1 MAAARPL
8 VVKLGGTTIAEE
20 GGVLAEVAALARERD
35 LIVVHG
41 GGKRLSEWLDRL
53 GVEHRFREGL
63 RITDEATL
71 EVALAVL
78 RGVVNAEVVAE
89 LRRAGADAVGVS
101 GIDGG
106 LLAGERVPGLGR
118 VCSVAGVRGTL
129 LQALFLAG
137 FIPVVAPLA
146 TDGAGAIC
154 NVNADDAASGLAAGI
169 GADLVL
175 LTDTDGVRG
184 WDGTRIPRLGAAQVE
199 PLIAEGVIS
208 GGMIPKVR
216 AAVRALVAA
225 GSVAVIAD
233 GRAEGALAA
242 ALADDGSGTRIS
254 TRIGTRLGTAD
265 A

>member
-1 MAAARPL
+1 MPGPRPL

-20 GGVLAEVAALARERD
+20 RGVLAEVAAVARERD
-35 LIVVHG
+35 VVIVHG
-41 GGKRLSEWLDRL
+41 GGKRLSEWLERL

-63 RITDEATL
+63 RVTDEATL

-89 LRRAGADAVGVS
+89 LRRAGADAVGLS

-106 LLAGERVPGLGR
+106 LLAGERVAGLGR
-118 VCSVAGVRGTL
+118 VCSVAGVRGSL
-129 LQALFLAG
+129 IQALLLAR
-137 FIPVVAPLA
+137 FVPVVAPLA

-169 GADLVL
+169 GADLIL
-175 LTDTDGVRG
+175 LTDTDGVRDARG
-184 WDGTRIPRLGAAQVE
+184 ERIPSLSAAEVE
-199 PLIAEGVIS
+199 PLIAKGVIG

-216 AAVRALVAA
+216 AAVRALVAPE
-225 GSVAVIAD
+225 SVAVIAD
-233 GRAEGALAA
+233 GRTEGALAT
-242 ALADDGSGTRIS
+242 ALADAGRGTRI
-254 TRIGTRLGTAD
+254 GA

>member
-1 MAAARPL
+1 MPGSRPL
-8 VVKLGGTTIAEE
+8 VVKLGGTAIAQER
-20 GGVLAEVAALARERD
+20 GVLGEVAALARERD
-35 LIVVHG
+35 VVVVHG

-63 RITDEATL
+63 RVTDEATL

-89 LRRAGADAVGVS
+89 LRRAGADAVGLS

-137 FIPVVAPLA
+137 FVPVVAPLTA
-146 TDGAGAIC
+146 DGGGAIC
-154 NVNADDAASGLAAGI
+154 NVNADDAASGLGAGI
-169 GADLVL
+169 GADLIL
-175 LTDTDGVRG
+175 LTDTDGVRDA
-184 WDGTRIPRLGAAQVE
+184 DGVRIPTLRAAEIE
-199 PLIAEGVIS
+199 PLIAGGVIA

-216 AAVRALVAA
+216 AAVRALVAPQ
-225 GSVAVIAD
+225 SVAVIAD
-233 GRAEGALAA
+233 GRTEGALAE
-242 ALADDGSGTRIS
+242 ALGGTDRGTRI
-254 TRIGTRLGTAD
+254 A
-265 A
+265 AA

>member
-1 MAAARPL
+1 MTRSRPL

-20 GGVLAEVAALARERD
+20 RGVLAEVAEVARERD
-35 LIVVHG
+35 VVVVHG

-53 GVEHRFREGL
+53 GVEHQFRDGL
-63 RITDEATL
+63 RVTDESTL

-78 RGVVNAEVVAE
+78 RGVINSELVAE
-89 LRRAGADAVGVS
+89 LRHAGADAVGLS

-106 LLAGERVPGLGR
+106 LLAGERVAGLGR
-118 VCSVAGVRGTL
+118 VCSVAGVRGPI

-137 FIPVVAPLA
+137 FVPVVAPLA
-146 TDGAGAIC
+146 ADGAGAIC

-175 LTDTDGVRG
+175 LTDTDGVR
-184 WDGTRIPRLGAAQVE
+184 DADSARIPYLRAAEVE

-216 AAVRALVAA
+216 AAVRALVAPESA
-225 GSVAVIAD
+225 AVIAD
-233 GRAEGALAA
+233 GRDDGALTR
-242 ALADDGSGTRIS
+242 ALGGADRGTRI
-254 TRIGTRLGTAD
+254 GA

>member
-1 MAAARPL
+1 MRERRPL
-8 VVKLGGTTIAEE
+8 VVKLGGTTIAQER
-20 GGVLAEVAALARERD
+20 GVLAEVAAVARERD
-35 LIVVHG
+35 VVIVHG

-63 RITDEATL
+63 RVTDEATL

-89 LRRAGADAVGVS
+89 LRRAGADAVGLS

-118 VCSVAGVRGTL
+118 VCSVAGVRGAL

-137 FIPVVAPLA
+137 FVPVVAPLA
-146 TDGAGAIC
+146 ADGGGAIC
-154 NVNADDAASGLAAGI
+154 NVNADDAAAGLAAGI

-175 LTDTDGVRG
+175 LTDTDGVRDTTG
-184 WDGTRIPRLGAAQVE
+184 ARIASLSAADIE
-199 PLIAEGVIS
+199 PLIAEGVIA
-208 GGMIPKVR
+208 GGMMPKVR
-216 AAVRALVAA
+216 AAVRALVAPE
-225 GSVAVIAD
+225 SVAVIAD

-242 ALADDGSGTRIS
+242 ALGDSGRGTRI
-254 TRIGTRLGTAD
+254 GA